1 MPANAIVLDAN
12 FLVLFIVGAASPSY
26 IAKHKRLR
34 AYTEKD
40 FRLLTDLLSAAPR
53 IIVTPN
59 TVTET
64 SNLATQIAD
73 PARSHISTVLHA
85 LLTTTDEIYVE
96 SQLAAKNAAYLR
108 LGITNSVLLSSMT
121 GSRTLLTSDLDLYLE
136 AARQGYAAVNFN
148 HHIEA
153 NRS

>member
-1 MPANAIVLDAN
+1 MPAKPIILDAN
-12 FLVLFIVGAASPSY
+12 LLILLVVGSASRSY

-40 FRLLTDLLSAAPR
+40 FALLVDMLSIAPR

-64 SNLATQIAD
+64 SNLIVQISD
-73 PARSHISTVLHA
+73 PARSHISAAFRA
-85 LLTTTDEIYVE
+85 LLTATDEIYVE
-96 SQLAAKNAAYLR
+96 SKEAAVHTAFPR
-108 LGITNSVLLSSMT
+108 LGLTDSVLLKLVADQHI
-121 GSRTLLTSDLDLYLE
+121 LLTADFDLYHE
-136 AARQGYAAVNFN
+136 AIRRGHTAINFT

-153 NRS
+153 NR